1 MEKYFFS
8 SFCYYF
14 ATKKSYFFF
23 ENFVLKGKKMR
34 DAVKEEEK
42 NKYLSWISYFIT
54 LLTSLSKMSLLIFP
68 GEILGDSISVI
79 RKILLHFPDDL
90 ICATWGEALCS
101 FDLLNHRTRTW
112 PGFSFFVHPIEPPIE
127 KEL

>member
-1 MEKYFFS
+1 MWKNTFS
-8 SFCYYF
+8 PFCYYF

-68 GEILGDSISVI
+68 GEILGDSM
-79 RKILLHFPDDL
+79 
-90 ICATWGEALCS
+90 
-101 FDLLNHRTRTW
+101 
-112 PGFSFFVHPIEPPIE
+112 
-127 KEL
+127 